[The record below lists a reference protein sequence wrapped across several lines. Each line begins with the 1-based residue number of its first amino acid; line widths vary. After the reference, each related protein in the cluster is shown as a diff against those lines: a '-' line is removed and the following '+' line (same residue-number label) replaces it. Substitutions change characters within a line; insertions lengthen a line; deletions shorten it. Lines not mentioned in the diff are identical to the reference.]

1 MVGPIIGTIITVAMK
16 SGIDGMRLDWNRLG
30 GRRVRRGARKGG
42 GFLLLNGA
50 STLHQEADE
59 NLGVAINGGYD

>member
-1 MVGPIIGTIITVAMK
+1 MK
-16 SGIDGMRLDWNRLG
+16 SGIDGMRLDWNRWG
-30 GRRVRRGARKGG
+30 GRRVRRGARKRGG
-42 GFLLLNGA
+42 LLLLNGA